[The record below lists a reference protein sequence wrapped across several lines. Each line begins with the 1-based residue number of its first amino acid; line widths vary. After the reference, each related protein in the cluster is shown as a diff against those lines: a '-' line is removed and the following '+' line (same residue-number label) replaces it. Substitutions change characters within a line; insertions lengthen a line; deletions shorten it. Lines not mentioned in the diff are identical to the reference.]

1 MNFGGDPVDAD
12 AMALVAELTALGQTM
27 ATSESLTAGLC
38 AATVAGVPGASAVL
52 RGGVVVYATDLK
64 VSLGGVD
71 EDLLAADGPVAG
83 STAAALAEGA
93 RRRCGADWGLGLTGV
108 AGPTEQDG
116 HRVGTVFVG
125 IAGADGTEVRELALS
140 GDRWAIRCGTV
151 AQALSAL
158 RDRLHRARGVGPEGE
173 ESAR

>member
-1 MNFGGDPVDAD
+1 MNIGGDPPDTDVA
-12 AMALVAELTALGQTM
+12 ALVTELTALGQTM

-38 AATVAGVPGASAVL
+38 AATIAGIPGASAVL

-71 EDLLAADGPVAG
+71 ETRLAADGPVAR

-108 AGPTEQDG
+108 AGPSEQDG
-116 HRVGTVFVG
+116 LPVGTVFVG

-140 GDRWAIRCGTV
+140 GDRRAIRCGAVT
-151 AQALSAL
+151 QALSAL
-158 RDRLHRARGVGPEGE
+158 RDRLHRARDVGPDGE
-173 ESAR
+173 E